1 MSYNIAG
8 GNGELERI
16 ADVIRAAGADI
27 IAVQEVDVHWSERSG
42 WADQAAELGDM
53 LEMSVRFGPIYS
65 LPGERGSR
73 ADASVDNR
81 PSVERD
87 VHPREFGLAIL
98 SRHPIVE
105 FRNHV
110 IPRLSTQANDVEPRP
125 MPGFLEAVV
134 RVRGVRIHVF
144 NTHLDYRSDPRVRV
158 AQVAAML
165 PLLPE
170 QSLPVILMGDLNA
183 PPHAAELAPLFTRF
197 NDAGR
202 HEQTPG
208 HTYPAAAPER
218 RIDYVLYS
226 DRFGFRA
233 TRPVDTRASDHLP
246 VIADLVLMV
255 SGASFTPYR
264 QYESGSGRG
273 SVVVGGVRDGYGVG
287 WTASARYAR

>member
-27 IAVQEVDVHWSERSG
+27 VALQEVDVHWSERSR
-42 WADQAAELGDM
+42 WADQAAELGAM
-53 LEMSVRFGPIYS
+53 LEMNVRFGPIYS

-73 ADASVDNR
+73 AGTSVDTM

-105 FRNHV
+105 FRNLV
-110 IPRLSTQANDVEPRP
+110 IPRLSTQSNDVEARP

-165 PLLPE
+165 SLLPE
-170 QSLPVILMGDLNA
+170 QSLPVILLGDLNA
-183 PPHAAELAPLFTRF
+183 PPHAAELAPLFARF

-202 HEQTPG
+202 LEQEPG
-208 HTYPAAAPER
+208 FTYPSAAPER

-226 DRFGFRA
+226 DRFAFHA
-233 TRPVDTRASDHLP
+233 ASVMDTPASDHLP
-246 VIADLVLMV
+246 VIADLVIMV
-255 SGASFTPYR
+255 SGASFTPLR

-273 SVVVGGVRDGYGVG
+273 SVVVSGARDGYEVG
-287 WTASARYAR
+287 GTASARHVR

>member
-27 IAVQEVDVHWSERSG
+27 VAVQEVDVHWSERSS
-42 WADQAAELGDM
+42 WADQAAELGAM
-53 LEMSVRFGPIYS
+53 LAMNVRFGPIYS
-65 LPGERGSR
+65 LPGERGPR
-73 ADASVDNR
+73 AGTSAVTM

-110 IPRLSTQANDVEPRP
+110 IPRLSTQANEVEPRP

-202 HEQTPG
+202 RDQEPG

-233 TRPVDTRASDHLP
+233 ASVMDTRASDHLP
-246 VIADLVLMV
+246 VIADLVVMFR
-255 SGASFTPYR
+255 GASLTPYR
-264 QYESGSGRG
+264 QYESGRGRG
-273 SVVVGGVRDGYGVG
+273 SVGVG
-287 WTASARYAR
+287 VCGTAAGSCDP